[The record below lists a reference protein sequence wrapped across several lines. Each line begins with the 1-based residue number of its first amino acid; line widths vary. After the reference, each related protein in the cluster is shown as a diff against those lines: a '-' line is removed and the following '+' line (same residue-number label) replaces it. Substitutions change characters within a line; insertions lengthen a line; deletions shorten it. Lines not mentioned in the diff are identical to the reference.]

1 MRSMLPESSPELSSY
16 RVTLFYGPEPVQN
29 ETGIHVCVFNVKK
42 RSWRAGIQVSVE
54 VRTDQLG
61 SIRNRL
67 RVDDRLAPALETAPP
82 AERPAYEARVPDLFA
97 QAVSWCKLNL
107 RLLSGISQ
115 ENQRVR
121 ADQLIPE
128 LDRAVAER
136 MEYVVTYIL
145 NELDLTPGH
154 PSPSPR

>member
-1 MRSMLPESSPELSSY
+1 MLPESFPELSSY
-16 RVTLFYGPEPVQN
+16 RVTLFYGPEPAHGEPDVQA
-29 ETGIHVCVFNVKK
+29 CVFNVKK

-54 VRTDQLG
+54 VRADQIET
-61 SIRNRL
+61 IRSRL
-67 RVDDRLAPALETAPP
+67 RMDDRLVLALETVPP
-82 AERPAYEARVPDLFA
+82 DERPVYEARVPDLFA

-107 RLLSGISQ
+107 RLRSGIPQ

-121 ADQLIPE
+121 ADELIPE

-145 NELDLTPGH
+145 SELDLTPGD
-154 PSPSPR
+154 PSPSSRQPP